1 MAKDQIDH
9 LHKEGLSWVEIFVD
23 ELSGYGISGDTILGE
38 EGYRDDGTSE
48 K

>member
-1 MAKDQIDH
+1 MAKDQINH

-38 EGYRDDGTSE
+38 EGYKGDGTSKE
-48 K
+48 